1 MAAGCDLVTNAMK
14 RMLTATTGQREE
26 ESELP
31 RTNKEEQEEAQV
43 RVGSITLWSQ
53 QFLQM
58 FCQLPTPVTSKII

>member
-1 MAAGCDLVTNAMK
+1 MAAGSDLVTNAMK
-14 RMLTATTGQREE
+14 RMLTATTGQRERGGE
-26 ESELP
+26 CVLP

-58 FCQLPTPVTSKII
+58 FCQLPTPAT